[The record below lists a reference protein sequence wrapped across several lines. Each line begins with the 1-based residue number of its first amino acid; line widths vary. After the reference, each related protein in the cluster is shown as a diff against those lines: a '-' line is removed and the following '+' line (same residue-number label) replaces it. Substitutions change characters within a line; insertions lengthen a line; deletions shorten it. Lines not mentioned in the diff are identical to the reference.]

1 MILGDLF
8 GCWIFW
14 KGFWNQNG
22 HILGVRKLMKIDLR
36 DISQIFGNLGVFGF
50 FCLDFGFFGQVFWNQ
65 NGNIVG
71 VQKADEN

>member
-1 MILGDLF
+1 M
-8 GCWIFW
+8 
-14 KGFWNQNG
+14 
-22 HILGVRKLMKIDLR
+22 RIDLR